1 MINLFFHF
9 YVLRIRTGARKA
21 HKYLWFFT
29 HRHWNQWPV
38 PILACKSLPGFGM
51 SFFKAIKDLHSHTIN
66 PSFDLNKQ
74 HLQFPTRK
82 FFFILFNFKDYT
94 GPTDWG
100 CNWQKSSSALGCHGD
115 DKIRQMSR
123 PSGPGPPTA
132 ADEGTPGPMG
142 YHDTQHLEHG
152 GQKFHAICC
161 K

>member
-1 MINLFFHF
+1 MCLESEQEQEKLISTCDFSHIDIEINDKPQFWLVSHF
-9 YVLRIRTGARKA
+9 LVSE
-21 HKYLWFFT
+21 W
-29 HRHWNQWPV
+29 V
-38 PILACKSLPGFGM
+38 
-51 SFFKAIKDLHSHTIN
+51 FFKAIKDLHSHTIN

-82 FFFILFNFKDYT
+82 FFFFFKDYT